1 MNNKS
6 ILLIS
11 SDYPNTKKSS
21 NIYTDLTEALSQH
34 GYKVTV
40 VVTEESKNIAHTNIS
55 HENEIQV
62 LRVKVGNIYNV
73 GFIEKG
79 ISFLKSGLL
88 TKKAISKYLKDYKFD
103 LILFMSQ
110 PVTIANS
117 VKWAMKKFHAPSYLM
132 MKDIFP
138 QNGVDLGIMSKKSP
152 IYWYFRHQ
160 EKKLYKT
167 ATTIGCM
174 SEENRKYLLKHN
186 KYLKEEKLAIF
197 PNTQKID
204 ELKTVDTNYP
214 IRKKYNIPTNTVLA
228 IYGGNIGKPQG
239 VDFFIKVLDRYKNKK
254 EINFLIL
261 ARGTDKQKL
270 YDYIDKNNITNVYK
284 FELMPREDYQKI
296 VAESD
301 IGLIFLNERFTIP
314 NYPSKVLP
322 YFNLGIPVM
331 AALDLN
337 NDFKNML
344 DETKSGFWAK
354 AGDIEDYSNKL
365 NKLIE
370 SKELRKNMGLNGR
383 KCLEEKFSVEES
395 VKIINNYI
403 EKYGQRK
410 DDNNV

>member
-21 NIYTDLTEALSQH
+21 NIYTDLAEALSQH

-254 EINFLIL
+254 EIKFLIL

-270 YDYIDKNNITNVYK
+270 YD
-284 FELMPREDYQKI
+284 
-296 VAESD
+296 
-301 IGLIFLNERFTIP
+301 
-314 NYPSKVLP
+314 
-322 YFNLGIPVM
+322 
-331 AALDLN
+331 
-337 NDFKNML
+337 
-344 DETKSGFWAK
+344 
-354 AGDIEDYSNKL
+354 
-365 NKLIE
+365 
-370 SKELRKNMGLNGR
+370 
-383 KCLEEKFSVEES
+383 
-395 VKIINNYI
+395 
-403 EKYGQRK
+403 
-410 DDNNV
+410 